1 MSKVKKENPITNQF
15 LVLKEMYK
23 KGPMDLGKFDDLSS
37 SLIIQLGE
45 LTERG
50 IKEIEGEKLDKW
62 KDRVWNLIENA
73 GLLPE
78 YSEEETE
85 DLVEILDT
93 WYSTEE

>member
-23 KGPMDLGKFDDLSS
+23 KGPMDLEKFDDLSS

-50 IKEIEGEKLDKW
+50 IKEVEGEKLDKW
-62 KDRVWNLIENA
+62 KD
-73 GLLPE
+73 
-78 YSEEETE
+78 
-85 DLVEILDT
+85 
-93 WYSTEE
+93 

>member
-23 KGPMDLGKFDDLSS
+23 KGPMDLEKFDDLSS

-50 IKEIEGEKLDKW
+50 IQEIEGEKLDKW

>member
-1 MSKVKKENPITNQF
+1 MSKIKKENPITNQF

-23 KGPMDLGKFDDLSS
+23 KGPMDLEKFDDLSS
-37 SLIIQLGE
+37 NLIAQLSE
-45 LTERG
+45 LTVRG
-50 IKEIEGEKLDKW
+50 LKEVEGETLDKW

-85 DLVEILDT
+85 ELVEILDT

>member
-1 MSKVKKENPITNQF
+1 MSKVKRENPITNQF

-23 KGPMDLGKFDDLSS
+23 KGPMDLEKFDDLSS

-50 IKEIEGEKLDKW
+50 IQEIEGEKLDKW

>member
-23 KGPMDLGKFDDLSS
+23 KGPMDLEKFDDLSS

-45 LTERG
+45 LTECG
-50 IKEIEGEKLDKW
+50 INEVEGETLDKW